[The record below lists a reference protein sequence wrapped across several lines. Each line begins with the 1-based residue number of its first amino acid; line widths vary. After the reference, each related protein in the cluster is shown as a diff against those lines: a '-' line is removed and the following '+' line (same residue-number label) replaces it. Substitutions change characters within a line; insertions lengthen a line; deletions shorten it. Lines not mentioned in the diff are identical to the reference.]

1 MYFSILFQYWHQH
14 TASVG
19 NTEIQFVGYSGLFIL
34 MAKLLIDKNKFKIQI
49 LNGNRKNNLCQCQ
62 FVISLVIS

>member
-1 MYFSILFQYWHQH
+1 MYLSISFQYWHQH

-34 MAKLLIDKNKFKIQI
+34 MAKLLIDKNKFKII
-49 LNGNRKNNLCQCQ
+49 CVSVSSKISTT